1 MAEGE
6 EQFKLHGSGKTM
18 DGQIVFARYVVMEPF
33 GKGEWDRKVERK
45 APLIMKARLE
55 AIIDGERVSQPR
67 PQSLEI
73 KFQSQCCG
81 GKPVSQ

>member
-1 MAEGE
+1 VTVVIDGNYEHLCFSLISRLVAEGE

-55 AIIDGERVSQPR
+55 AIIDGER
-67 PQSLEI
+67 
-73 KFQSQCCG
+73 
-81 GKPVSQ
+81 